1 MDEELKRTIEAILF
15 AAGRKLE
22 LSELAKL
29 CRRAESEIISVLEE
43 WRSHLDSSNSPTML
57 VQDGSGWKLTVRE
70 KYAQVIKKV
79 VTKTEL
85 PKGHMETLAV
95 VAYKA
100 PVLQSKV
107 VKIRTNK
114 AYDHL
119 AQLEDSGFI
128 TREKSGRSK
137 LIKLTPKFFEY
148 FDIDPSKLKQKF
160 ASSGDVEKAIEAKE
174 IEIEQIGVDQRK
186 QTEERL
192 EKPQIVLQS
201 DSGKHEKLETYPV
214 VQPSELLPTGVEIFE
229 EKVGDLPVYDVP
241 LESIPAEERPPV
253 EAAHPH
259 HRHHKKKP
267 HKAHP
272 HVVHHP
278 REHVEP
284 IEQLA
289 EEVPAEVETAVEA
302 PVETE
307 ASPEAPAE
315 APAEVPG
322 EAPVPELPVPVKV
335 LKEKKEKKPSTEV
348 PEEVIPEL
356 PKAEEKPEE
365 VILTPAQ
372 QISKEGAEKAARMK
386 GKSFES
392 GKGLFPKGVSPE
404 MEAKIEERIKRILSG
419 EPEEEKEE

>member
-1 MDEELKRTIEAILF
+1 MDDELKRMIEAILF

-29 CRRAESEIISVLEE
+29 CRRAESEIVSVLEE
-43 WRSHLDSSNSPTML
+43 WSSQLDASSSPTML

-119 AQLEDSGFI
+119 FQLEDSGFI

-160 ASSGDVEKAIEAKE
+160 SSSGDVEKAIEAKE
-174 IEIEQIGVDQRK
+174 KEIEQVGVDQRK
-186 QTEERL
+186 LTEERL
-192 EKPQIVLQS
+192 GKPQIVLQS
-201 DSGKHEKLETYPV
+201 DSGKHEKLETYPS

-253 EAAHPH
+253 EPAHPH
-259 HRHHKKKP
+259 HRHHKKP

-272 HVVHHP
+272 HAVHHP
-278 REHVEP
+278 REHVEKP
-284 IEQLA
+284 VEELA
-289 EEVPAEVETAVEA
+289 AAEVEA
-302 PVETE
+302 P
-307 ASPEAPAE
+307 APEAAE
-315 APAEVPG
+315 APAA
-322 EAPVPELPVPVKV
+322 EASAEIAPEFPTEIPVETPISESPVPVKV
-335 LKEKKEKKPSTEV
+335 SKEKKVKRPEKEVLVEV
-348 PEEVIPEL
+348 PKVEE
-356 PKAEEKPEE
+356 APEE

-392 GKGLFPKGVSPE
+392 GRGLFPKGVPPE
-404 MEAKIEERIKRILSG
+404 VEAKIEEKIRKLLSG

>member
-1 MDEELKRTIEAILF
+1 MDDELKSVIEAILF

-29 CRRAESEIISVLEE
+29 CRRAESEIFSVLEE
-43 WRSHLDSSNSPTML
+43 WKSQLDASNSPTML
-57 VQDGSGWKLTVRE
+57 VQDGSAWKLTVRE

-119 AQLEDSGFI
+119 AQLENSGFI

-160 ASSGDVEKAIEAKE
+160 SSSGDVEKAIEAKE
-174 IEIEQIGVDQRK
+174 KEIEQIGVDQRK
-186 QTEERL
+186 LTGERL
-192 EKPQIVLQS
+192 GKPQIVLQS
-201 DSGKHEKLETYPV
+201 DSGKHEKLETYPA

-241 LESIPAEERPPV
+241 LESIPAEERPHV
-253 EAAHPH
+253 EAEHPH
-259 HRHHKKKP
+259 HRHHKKP

-272 HVVHHP
+272 HAVHHP
-278 REHVEP
+278 REHVEK
-284 IEQLA
+284 LV
-289 EEVPAEVETAVEA
+289 EESTAAEVEAPAVEA

-307 ASPEAPAE
+307 IPVPEAPAV
-315 APAEVPG
+315 EVPV
-322 EAPVPELPVPVKV
+322 ETPISESPVPVKV
-335 LKEKKEKKPSTEV
+335 SKEKKEKAPKEVPVEV
-348 PEEVIPEL
+348 PEV
-356 PKAEEKPEE
+356 EEKPEE
-365 VILTPAQ
+365 VILTPEQ

-386 GKSFES
+386 TKSFES
-392 GKGLFPKGVSPE
+392 GKGLFPKGVPPE
-404 MEAKIEERIKRILSG
+404 IEAKIEERIKRLLSG

>member
-1 MDEELKRTIEAILF
+1 MDDELKRMIEAILF

-29 CRRAESEIISVLEE
+29 CRRAESEIVSVLEE
-43 WRSHLDSSNSPTML
+43 WSSQLDASSSPTML

-119 AQLEDSGFI
+119 FQLEDSGFI

-160 ASSGDVEKAIEAKE
+160 SSSGDVEKAIEAKE
-174 IEIEQIGVDQRK
+174 KEIEQVGVDQRK
-186 QTEERL
+186 LTEERL
-192 EKPQIVLQS
+192 GKPQIVLQS
-201 DSGKHEKLETYPV
+201 DSGKHEKLETYPS

-253 EAAHPH
+253 EPAHPH
-259 HRHHKKKP
+259 HRHHKKP

-272 HVVHHP
+272 HAVHHP
-278 REHVEP
+278 REHVEKP
-284 IEQLA
+284 AEELT
-289 EEVPAEVETAVEA
+289 EEVPAEIEEPAVEA
-302 PVETE
+302 PAETE
-307 ASPEAPAE
+307 I
-315 APAEVPG
+315 
-322 EAPVPELPVPVKV
+322 PVPEVPVETPISESPVPVKV
-335 LKEKKEKKPSTEV
+335 SKEKKAKVPKEV
-348 PEEVIPEL
+348 PVEVPKVEE
-356 PKAEEKPEE
+356 APEE

-392 GKGLFPKGVSPE
+392 GRGLFPKGVPPE
-404 MEAKIEERIKRILSG
+404 VEAKIEEKIRKLLSG